1 MFLAAVAA
9 LALVP
14 GLPSPGEARPGR
26 GLVVAADVPRPARDA
41 PKGEQARGE
50 RDGSRVVE
58 EVVAVIRNPP
68 SAPARIVTYTKL
80 VEEARIALVS
90 RGATDAASGPLDR
103 AALRAALDWLV
114 DQTLVADEA
123 AKLKLDEVDRE
134 ALRAELRRFQAR
146 FPGREAYER
155 FLGRAELTEDELQA
169 TLARMLRVERYVQ
182 SRVGQAARVEDDE
195 VDRWLRERGGS
206 GAIRSVARSE
216 VAAERATAQVHDL
229 LAELRSRAD
238 VRVVGRLAA
247 KDQG

>member
-1 MFLAAVAA
+1 MFLALA
-9 LALVP
+9 LALA
-14 GLPSPGEARPGR
+14 L
-26 GLVVAADVPRPARDA
+26 AADAPRPPRDA
-41 PKGEQARGE
+41 PQGEPARAE

-123 AKLKLDEVDRE
+123 AKLRLDEVDRE
-134 ALRAELRRFQAR
+134 ALRGELRRFQAR

-182 SRVGQAARVEDDE
+182 SRVGQVARVEDDE
-195 VDRWLRERGGS
+195 VDRWLRKQGATSSS
-206 GAIRSVARSE
+206 GAVRNVARSE

-229 LAELRSRAD
+229 IAELRGRAD

-247 KDQG
+247 KDGK

>member
-1 MFLAAVAA
+1 MLLAAVAA
-9 LALVP
+9 LVL
-14 GLPSPGEARPGR
+14 
-26 GLVVAADVPRPARDA
+26 AADVPRATRDA
-41 PKGEQARGE
+41 PQGEQARGE
-50 RDGSRVVE
+50 RNGSRVVE

-80 VEEARIALVS
+80 VGEARIALVS
-90 RGATDAASGPLDR
+90 RGAMDAASGPLDR

-114 DQTLVADEA
+114 DQTLVVDEA
-123 AKLKLDEVDRE
+123 AKLRLDEVDRE

-146 FPGREAYER
+146 FRGREAYER

-169 TLARMLRVERYVQ
+169 TLARMLRVEQYVQ

-195 VDRWLRERGGS
+195 VDRWLRERGAASGS
-206 GAIRSVARSE
+206 GAVRNVARSE

-238 VRVVGRLAA
+238 VRVVGRLAERVA
-247 KDQG
+247 P